1 MIAVDTSIW
10 VDHFRSRSD
19 ALTALLIGGH
29 VLQHPFVTAELAM
42 GSLRDWQDTVDDL
55 NALPRLAV
63 VGDEDFYGFI
73 AQNRLAGSGVGFVD
87 VHLMAAAQSAGARI
101 WTRDARMASHAA
113 ALGMAFVP

>member
-10 VDHFRSRSD
+10 VDHFRKRSETL
-19 ALTALLIGGH
+19 ATLLVGGQ
-29 VLQHPFVTAELAM
+29 VMQHPFVTGELAM
-42 GSLRDWQDTVDDL
+42 GSLRDWHNTIDDL

-63 VGDEDFYGFI
+63 VDDEDFYGFI

-113 ALGMAFVP
+113 ALGLAFVP